1 MTSAP
6 RQPLDAHERE
16 LADRLAKLRTTAQ
29 PPSALDASILAQ
41 ARSAVSGVAGD
52 RNATRAPRRH
62 RAWPAAFGIA
72 ATLALAIGVAWQLR
86 PTQGAQQ
93 VFSESAVSTPPAK
106 QPGQSGPAADSAEP
120 ATPSPESKALPIHAR
135 AQESAQERAR
145 MESRAAEAESRAAV
159 RDAYDEGAP
168 APVAFPGQEAEA
180 DMASPTVAREAPAP
194 IDVVPAPPPPPPAP
208 ATEPDLVVDDP
219 SPVTPIPAPV
229 RQAAPTRRAESGE
242 KPREAAPAN
251 AATQPSPRLAQP
263 ASEAGRAA
271 SEGIVLDRIETTGTR
286 KIDGFERAQI
296 DEGPP
301 ATADSP
307 AVQRA
312 WLRRIRA
319 LVDAGEIDAAR
330 ASLDEFKRR
339 YPRYALPTDLDALHN
354 GEAPGE
360 PSPSST
366 DD

>member
-16 LADRLAKLRTTAQ
+16 LADRLATLRTTAQ
-29 PPSALDASILAQ
+29 PSSALDASILAQ
-41 ARSAVSGVAGD
+41 ARSAVSGGAGD

-86 PTQGAQQ
+86 PTQQAQQ
-93 VFSESAVSTPPAK
+93 VFSESTVSAPPAK

-120 ATPSPESKALPIHAR
+120 ATPSPAPEALPIQENAR
-135 AQESAQERAR
+135 ERAR
-145 MESRAAEAESRAAV
+145 MESRAADAESQAAV
-159 RDAYDEGAP
+159 RDAYDDGAP
-168 APVAFPGQEAEA
+168 AAVAFPGEEAEA
-180 DMASPTVAREAPAP
+180 DMASPTAAREAPAP
-194 IDVVPAPPPPPPAP
+194 IDAIPAPPPPPPAP
-208 ATEPDLVVDDP
+208 AAAPDLVVDDP

-229 RQAAPTRRAESGE
+229 RQAAPTRRAENGE
-242 KPREAAPAN
+242 KPRASAPAN

-263 ASEAGRAA
+263 ASEASRAE
-271 SEGIVLDRIETTGTR
+271 SQGIVLDRIEATGTR
-286 KIDGFERAQI
+286 KVDGFERAQI